1 MAVAV
6 VLPLARLLLSRVA
19 LARTTRTTPTR
30 SRHVLRALRTLRAL
44 RRVRPAH
51 AMLGTVAMRTRKP
64 MAGPDV
70 WHALPIPTNRLP
82 QILHV
87 SHATPM
93 QVIRAVLMDLA
104 MARIHPRVHATRAMR
119 AQL

>member
-6 VLPLARLLLSRVA
+6 VPPLARLLLSRVA

-30 SRHVLRALRTLRAL
+30 SRHVLRALRILRAL

-70 WHALPIPTNRLP
+70 WHALPITTNRLP
-82 QILHV
+82 QIRHV
-87 SHATPM
+87 SRATPM
-93 QVIRAVLMDLA
+93 QVIRVVTRPQA
-104 MARIHPRVHATRAMR
+104 HATPDTTVM
-119 AQL
+119 L